1 MDSAIIIGASTIFAT
16 LLGPIF
22 AVQAQKYLEAKR
34 SLKDQK
40 TRIFSTLMATR
51 AARMS
56 PEHVQALNMIDLAFN
71 GGSRS
76 RRRTE
81 TEVLDAWRDYLDH
94 LTSSITEQN
103 ADRWRERQNELFI
116 ILLSTMASD
125 LDLRYDRVLLRNGA
139 YVPKGHTDIED
150 DQHKIRKLVLEVLAG
165 ERPLSMDVVGFP
177 MDPAIIESQLEIQ
190 AGLSR
195 ALSGEGALNVRF
207 DIPDGKKALEVD
219 AQP

>member
-40 TRIFSTLMATR
+40 MKIFSTLMATR

-56 PEHVQALNMIDLAFN
+56 PEHVQSLNMIDLAFN

-76 RRRTE
+76 RRRSE
-81 TEVLDAWRDYLDH
+81 SEVLDAWRDYLDH
-94 LTSSITEQN
+94 LTSSITEKN
-103 ADRWRERQNELFI
+103 AGRWHERQNELFI
-116 ILLSTMASD
+116 ILLSSMASD

-139 YVPKGHTDIED
+139 YMPKGHTDIED
-150 DQHKIRKLVLEVLAG
+150 EQHQIRRLVLEVLAG
-165 ERPLSMDVVGFP
+165 DRPLSMDVVGFP
-177 MDPAIIESQLEIQ
+177 MDPSLVESQLKIQ
-190 AGLSR
+190 DGLSR
-195 ALSGEGALNVRF
+195 ALSGEGSLNVRF
-207 DIPDGKKALEVD
+207 DIPDGKKALELD
-219 AQP
+219 DQP